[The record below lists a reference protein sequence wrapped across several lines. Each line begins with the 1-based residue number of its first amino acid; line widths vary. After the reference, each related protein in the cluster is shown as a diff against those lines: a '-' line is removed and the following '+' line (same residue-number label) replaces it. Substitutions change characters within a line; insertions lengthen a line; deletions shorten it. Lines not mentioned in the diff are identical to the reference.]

1 MIMPFESEWVPLNQR
16 TTDIKEKV
24 DQIYNLYADKQIF
37 EEAIDLYLDQEW
49 GSIEQSVLYR
59 GLLEC
64 KRNQEILS
72 ATDMVELIPQPIL
85 GNEFGAQED
94 EIEEPIVVINP
105 NNAQVGKPLK
115 WFRAQPPNSKIKNE
129 AEDQYRLRLLD
140 LYISHVNETGE
151 TYFPRLEQMLRA
163 NAEFYGY

>member
-1 MIMPFESEWVPLNQR
+1 MPFTSEWVPFNQR
-16 TTDIKEKV
+16 PADVKDKV
-24 DQIYNLYADKQIF
+24 NQIYNLYADKHIF
-37 EEAIDLYLDQEW
+37 NEAIDLYLDQEW
-49 GSIEQSVLYR
+49 GSIEQSVLYK

-64 KRNQEILS
+64 GRKQVILPAS
-72 ATDMVELIPQPIL
+72 AMVKLIPQPII
-85 GNEFGAQED
+85 GIEPGAQED
-94 EIEEPIVVINP
+94 EIEEPIIVPKP

>member
-1 MIMPFESEWVPLNQR
+1 MAFQSEWAPLNQR
-16 TTDIKEKV
+16 TDDIKAKV
-24 DQIYNLYADKQIF
+24 NEIYNRYADKEIF
-37 EEAIDLYLDQEW
+37 KEAIDLYLDQEW
-49 GSIEQSVLYR
+49 GSLEQAVLYR

-64 KRNQEILS
+64 KRRERILT
-72 ATDMVELIPQPIL
+72 ATSMIELIPQPTPSS
-85 GNEFGAQED
+85 ERGAQED

-105 NNAQVGKPLK
+105 NNAQIGKPLK
-115 WFRAQPPNSKIKNE
+115 WFRAQPPNSKIKDE

-151 TYFPRLEQMLRA
+151 TYYPRLEQMLRA

>member
-1 MIMPFESEWVPLNQR
+1 MPFESEWGPLNQR
-16 TTDIKEKV
+16 ATDIKDKV
-24 DQIYNLYADKQIF
+24 NQIHNIYSDKQIF
-37 EEAIDLYLDQEW
+37 SEAVDLYLGQEW
-49 GSIEQSVLYR
+49 GSLEQSVLYR

-64 KRNQEILS
+64 KRKQEILP
-72 ATDMVELIPQPIL
+72 ATAMVKLLPQPIVSR
-85 GNEFGAQED
+85 EVGAQDD
-94 EIEEPIVVINP
+94 EVEEPIVVTTP
-105 NNAQVGKPLK
+105 NNAQIGKPLK